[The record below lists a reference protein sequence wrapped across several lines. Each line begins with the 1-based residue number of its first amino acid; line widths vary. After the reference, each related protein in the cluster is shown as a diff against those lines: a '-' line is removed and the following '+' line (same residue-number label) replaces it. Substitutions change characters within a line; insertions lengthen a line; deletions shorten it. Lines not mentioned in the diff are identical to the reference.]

1 MAFSSPVGP
10 VRVPGVDLGQ
20 RSADDAGDKRRGCDE
35 TQGRGSVHRVA
46 AGMIVLASTASA
58 ARELVPH
65 RWKNCTIVN
74 QRYPHG
80 LGKRFAH
87 DKTTG
92 IPVTNFYRSTR
103 LYLVAMS
110 YNRGLDRD
118 KDGIACEKH

>member
-1 MAFSSPVGP
+1 MKRVVVGL
-10 VRVPGVDLGQ
+10 VVAVVAGTIVFA
-20 RSADDAGDKRRGCDE
+20 SA
-35 TQGRGSVHRVA
+35 
-46 AGMIVLASTASA
+46 ASA

-80 LGKRFAH
+80 LGKRYAH

-92 IPVTNFYRSTR
+92 VPVTNFYRSTR
-103 LYLVAMS
+103 LYLIAMS
-110 YNRGLDRD
+110 YNRPLDRD